1 MELYIA
7 FFAMPFFSVAI
18 LTVLFVVL
26 YSLAGMMRLVV
37 DWVRVSWL

>member
-7 FFAMPFFSVAI
+7 LFAMPFFSVAI

-26 YSLAGMMRLVV
+26 YSLAGMMRLLV
-37 DWVRVSWL
+37 DWIRVSWL